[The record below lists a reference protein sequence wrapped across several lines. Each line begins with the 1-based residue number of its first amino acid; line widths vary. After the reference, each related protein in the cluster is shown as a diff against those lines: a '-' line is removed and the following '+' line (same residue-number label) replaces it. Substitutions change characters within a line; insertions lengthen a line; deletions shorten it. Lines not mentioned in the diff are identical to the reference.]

1 MINDS
6 TQRLAEFEQTALAY
20 ADQLYRVAARL
31 TRNPSQAE
39 DLVQEAYLQAWRSFE
54 RFTPGTNLRAWLY
67 KIMFN
72 TFYSQQR
79 RKHELVSTEDAPL
92 DTLVFEPPTPQHLTD
107 EDVLAALEELPQHYQ
122 VPIVLAD
129 VEELS
134 YQEISEA
141 LALPM
146 GTVMSRL
153 HRGRK
158 LLRGSLA
165 TYAQQTGFAARAQRG
180 ARQ

>member
-1 MINDS
+1 MFKD
-6 TQRLAEFEQTALAY
+6 TTERLAEFEQTALSY
-20 ADQLYRVAARL
+20 ADQLFRVALRL
-31 TRNPSQAE
+31 TRVHAQAE
-39 DLVQEAYLQAWRSFE
+39 DLVQEAYLQAWRSFD

-72 TFYSQQR
+72 TYYSQQR
-79 RKHELVSTEDAPL
+79 RKLELVSTEDAPL

-122 VPIVLAD
+122 APIVLAD
-129 VEELS
+129 IEELS
-134 YQEISEA
+134 YQEISHI

-165 TYAQQTGFAARAQRG
+165 VYARQTGFDLRAG
-180 ARQ
+180 NES